1 MVSINFKEF
10 KLYTSIP
17 QDQVRPFDVR
27 KELSDAMYMT
37 LHGIQA
43 HDLALRIYRSDGEIE
58 LDDAD
63 LEIITRFAE
72 RLTPAFID
80 SLPANVVRLEQTF

>member
-1 MVSINFKEF
+1 MVKINFKEF
-10 KLYTSIP
+10 KLYTSIS
-17 QDQVRPFDVR
+17 QDQLRTFDVR
-27 KELSDAMYMT
+27 KELSDAMYTT

-43 HDLALRIYRSDGEIE
+43 HDLALRIYRCDGEIE

-80 SLPANVVRLEQTF
+80 SLPVNIVRIE